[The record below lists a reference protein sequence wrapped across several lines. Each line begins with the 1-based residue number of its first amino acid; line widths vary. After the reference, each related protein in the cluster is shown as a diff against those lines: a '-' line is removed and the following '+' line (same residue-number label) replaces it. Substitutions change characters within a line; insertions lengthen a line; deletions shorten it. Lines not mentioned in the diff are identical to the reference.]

1 MEFQNTTV
9 LHENQLFENDIGSLD
24 NLTNKGEPTNDVIT
38 DGMSLDRVDISL
50 RFEHGSENQGEPVA
64 VCVTCEQPGLEEF
77 DASEAVPDNVKVKE
91 NVESRN
97 DAGNSSRM
105 ECEQISPVEQVA
117 ILHNDMLKNCGK
129 SEENECG
136 DVSRME
142 GAQISL
148 DEQVEILHGDVLK
161 KFEENGCGACD
172 AKPSSIDQSTPPL
185 SPNADEKMHVVVL
198 GLGILDGGEKIGR
211 GRKPKSAT
219 KNTQQ
224 QTSNRSLRS
233 RSKEV
238 SKDPEPSV
246 NLETTKGRAERRGRK
261 KGAVKDDKS
270 NDEFSKMRR
279 HLRYLLHRMKYAQ
292 NLLDAYSSEG
302 WRGQSLEKLRPEQ
315 ELERA
320 RSDINRHKLKIRDL
334 FQRLESMLSEGKFPE
349 SLYDSDGLIDSEDIF
364 CAKCGSKD
372 LSTDN
377 DILLCDG
384 ICERGFHQYCLNPP
398 LPSEEIPPG
407 DEGWL
412 CPACDC
418 KADCIDLIN
427 DSHGIKL
434 SIEDNWEKVFPEAV
448 ATENGKGLDDIM
460 GLPSDD
466 SEDDEYNPDGL
477 DDDANG
483 EENESSSDES
493 NSDDS
498 DSSDFSSASEDL
510 GAFQGAEKNL
520 ELPSDDSEDDDF
532 DPDAANVNE
541 DEAEH
546 ESSSSDFTSASEDLG
561 TAIGDDGTSGKDE
574 PSVPLELE
582 QDFAES
588 SPITAKRCVE
598 KLDYKKLYDETY
610 GNDASDSSDD
620 EEWTNTAATRTRKNR
635 AENTTLVLGVST
647 TAGTDSLG
655 NPRKR
660 GRPKANPQVARGT
673 QVQLQ
678 DSSPKTSFAGSSR
691 MKRTEYNKLGG
702 EVTKRLY
709 ESFKENQYPD
719 RETKEKLASELGLTA
734 KRVDKWFGNARWSL
748 HHHPSRVEANV
759 RVVSS
764 SNTSQSHSVALDG
777 VGSALTG
784 DRAVVPESV
793 TAETCIMDGIKAQ
806 KLIPRKS
813 SKNSEGD
820 QSVLETSGAENL
832 KEGTQ
837 ANPQQEPEV
846 PQGKVQRKRRK
857 SST

>member
-302 WRGQSLEKLRPEQ
+302 WRGQRFV
-315 ELERA
+315 
-320 RSDINRHKLKIRDL
+320 DL
-334 FQRLESMLSEGKFPE
+334 FFSFSFM
-349 SLYDSDGLIDSEDIF
+349 
-364 CAKCGSKD
+364 
-372 LSTDN
+372 
-377 DILLCDG
+377 LLC
-384 ICERGFHQYCLNPP
+384 
-398 LPSEEIPPG
+398 
-407 DEGWL
+407 
-412 CPACDC
+412 
-418 KADCIDLIN
+418 
-427 DSHGIKL
+427 
-434 SIEDNWEKVFPEAV
+434 
-448 ATENGKGLDDIM
+448 
-460 GLPSDD
+460 SD
-466 SEDDEYNPDGL
+466 P
-477 DDDANG
+477 
-483 EENESSSDES
+483 
-493 NSDDS
+493 
-498 DSSDFSSASEDL
+498 
-510 GAFQGAEKNL
+510 
-520 ELPSDDSEDDDF
+520 
-532 DPDAANVNE
+532 
-541 DEAEH
+541 
-546 ESSSSDFTSASEDLG
+546 
-561 TAIGDDGTSGKDE
+561 
-574 PSVPLELE
+574 
-582 QDFAES
+582 
-588 SPITAKRCVE
+588 
-598 KLDYKKLYDETY
+598 
-610 GNDASDSSDD
+610 
-620 EEWTNTAATRTRKNR
+620 
-635 AENTTLVLGVST
+635 
-647 TAGTDSLG
+647 
-655 NPRKR
+655 
-660 GRPKANPQVARGT
+660 
-673 QVQLQ
+673 
-678 DSSPKTSFAGSSR
+678 
-691 MKRTEYNKLGG
+691 
-702 EVTKRLY
+702 
-709 ESFKENQYPD
+709 YP
-719 RETKEKLASELGLTA
+719 
-734 KRVDKWFGNARWSL
+734 
-748 HHHPSRVEANV
+748 
-759 RVVSS
+759 
-764 SNTSQSHSVALDG
+764 
-777 VGSALTG
+777 
-784 DRAVVPESV
+784 
-793 TAETCIMDGIKAQ
+793 
-806 KLIPRKS
+806 
-813 SKNSEGD
+813 
-820 QSVLETSGAENL
+820 
-832 KEGTQ
+832 
-837 ANPQQEPEV
+837 
-846 PQGKVQRKRRK
+846 
-857 SST
+857 